1 MKTVVASEDSGWRP
15 SRWRAAGGRA
25 VTRSGCRA
33 PPGCGTAWADRMT
46 PPIADVCRYISFQG
60 PREALTAAQDPHVVP
75 EARLA
80 PDHQRIIRLED
91 L

>member
-1 MKTVVASEDSGWRP
+1 
-15 SRWRAAGGRA
+15 
-25 VTRSGCRA
+25 
-33 PPGCGTAWADRMT
+33 MT